1 MYKNF
6 SIVIPTY
13 NSTKYL
19 FELLKSTLKLV
30 HLNEIIIIDDNS
42 RKEEF
47 EKINSICKENIF
59 KNLNIKIFKNDEN
72 LGGFHNKLKG
82 VTLSSNEV
90 IYQIDSDNVIAKK
103 TIKFLNNIANLN
115 LIGEGEIFFPS
126 KINLFR
132 KYKFLENILFFRR
145 NDVLFTK
152 KNQTLTLN
160 DVNIELADDKSKKF
174 KDRTLKSILN
184 IGNPIFLKS
193 DYIKFTND
201 GKNENTE
208 KLVACSIALS
218 YFYLVNGGKIVFNRN
233 ISHYHR
239 MRIDSAWN
247 EGGEQSKISDLY
259 FLEKIQNDKKPS
271 VKRKQKRY
279 FITYGTKDF
288 RIAKSHLVNLAKESG
303 YFDDVISCNQR
314 SLSKEFRLKYD
325 SILKE
330 RRGAGYWIWKHE
342 IISNVLSEIN
352 ENDIVVYCDAGS
364 SFNYFAKD
372 RFLKYI
378 EMLNES
384 EFGNFRI
391 ECEEIHK
398 EYKWTT
404 KQLFDYFG
412 ISPDSDDFKTT
423 QLEATQLIFQKT
435 EHTKTLFKEYRE
447 VLKFDKKLITD
458 EYNNI
463 TQHQGFVENRHD
475 QSIFSLLTKKMGG
488 VIVPNETHFSQN
500 LELQRNYPFLAVR
513 RHGHGLL
520 DTYKYVTNQKNIKN
534 TPVYFSKQ
542 K

>member
-19 FELLKSTLKLV
+19 YELLRSTLKLV
-30 HLNEIIIIDDNS
+30 NLNEIIIIDDNS
-42 RKEEF
+42 ENEEF
-47 EKINSICKENIF
+47 EKLKYICNENIF
-59 KNLNIKIFKNDEN
+59 KNLNIKIIRNKQN
-72 LGGFHNKLKG
+72 LGGFNNKLKG

-90 IYQIDSDNVIAKK
+90 IYQIDSDNVISKK
-103 TIKFLNNIANLN
+103 TIKFLNNIKNLN
-115 LIGEGEIFFPS
+115 LISKGEIFFPS

-132 KYKFLENILFFRR
+132 KFKYLENFLFFRR

-152 KNQTLTLN
+152 KNQTLDLN
-160 DVNIELADDKSKKF
+160 DVNFELSDDNSKKF

-184 IGNPIFLKS
+184 IGNPIFLKT
-193 DYIKFTND
+193 DYLRFAND
-201 GKNENTE
+201 GKNESTE

-218 YFYLVNGGKIVFNRN
+218 YFYLINGGKIVFNKN

-239 MRIDSAWN
+239 MRVDSAWN
-247 EGGEQSKISDLY
+247 VGGEQSKISDLY
-259 FLEKIQNDKKPS
+259 FLEKIQNDKKTS
-271 VKRKQKRY
+271 IKRKQKKY
-279 FITYGTKDF
+279 FLTYGTKDF
-288 RIAKSHLVNLAKESG
+288 RIAKSHLVNLSKESG
-303 YFDDVISCNQR
+303 FFDDVISCNQN
-314 SLSKEFRLKYD
+314 SLSKEFKSQYE
-325 SILKE
+325 SILNE

-342 IISNVLSEIN
+342 IISNVLNEIN

-372 RFLKYI
+372 RFLDYL
-378 EMLNES
+378 EMLNSS

-412 ISPDSDDFKTT
+412 ISPDSKEFKTT
-423 QLEATQLIFQKT
+423 QLEATQLIFQKN
-435 EHTKTLFKEYRE
+435 EHTKILFKEYRD
-447 VLKFDKKLITD
+447 VLKFDKNLITD
-458 EYNNI
+458 NYNNS
-463 TQHQGFVENRHD
+463 TQHEGFIENRHD

-488 VIVPNETHFSQN
+488 VIVPNETHFSKN
-500 LELQRNYPFLAVR
+500 LERQKDFPFLAVR

-520 DTYKYVTNQKNIKN
+520 DTVKYLTNQKNIKS
-534 TPVYFSKQ
+534 TPVYFTKQ